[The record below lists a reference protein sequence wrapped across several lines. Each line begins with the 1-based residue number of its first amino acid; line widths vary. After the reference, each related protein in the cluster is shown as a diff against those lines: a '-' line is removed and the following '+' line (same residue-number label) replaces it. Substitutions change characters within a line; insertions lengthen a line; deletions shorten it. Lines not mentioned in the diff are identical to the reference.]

1 MRFDHQK
8 AFPYPVLRPH
18 VDDYLNSEFQ
28 VSVDVEGAKN
38 NSKVEAKVSVALS
51 SSEIKNQIDKGNAAI
66 SIIFACRE
74 TYFREAVTTQK
85 LEFKRSFDSS
95 CFKGEVIIY
104 PFVVATKPIAKFA
117 AKDINKEFGKNA
129 FSFEVG
135 EVLAADEPKVI
146 YIDRELFKP
155 VSSILQIVKD
165 DNLSGFEWRV
175 RFDEDKLQILLSAE
189 AKEAVDKARNTKR
202 NQAVLLN
209 SIYFAAVMEA
219 IQRLKEEPELAEEKR
234 WARVIE
240 QQCHNAALDFRTHE
254 TYIVAQALLRLP
266 LNLLNQYAF
275 SEDER

>member
-1 MRFDHQK
+1 
-8 AFPYPVLRPH
+8 
-18 VDDYLNSEFQ
+18 
-28 VSVDVEGAKN
+28 VSVDFAGTKN
-38 NSKVEAKVSVALS
+38 NAKVEAKISVALS
-51 SSEIKNQIDKGNAAI
+51 SSEIKKQIEKGSAAI
-66 SIIFACRE
+66 SVIFACRE

-85 LEFKRSFDSS
+85 FEFKKSFDSS
-95 CFKGEVIIY
+95 SFKGEVVIY
-104 PFVVATKPIAKFA
+104 PFVVATKPIQKFVS
-117 AKDINKEFGKNA
+117 KDINKEFRKDSFA
-129 FSFEVG
+129 FAVG

-165 DNLSGFEWRV
+165 DNLSGFEWRI

-189 AKEAVDKARNTKR
+189 AKEVVDKARNTKR

-219 IQRLKEEPELAEEKR
+219 IQRLKEEPSLVEEKR

-240 QQCHNAALDFRTHE
+240 QQCHNAALDYRTHE
-254 TYIVAQALLRLP
+254 TYVVAQALLRVP

-275 SEDER
+275 SEEGQ